1 MSNLIGILFD
11 NINKNNIIK
20 LIRNSPKFL
29 INIIYI
35 FASVVPRS
43 KKIWLFSSWGG
54 KEYLD
59 NPKYIFIELNNQK
72 LPVNSYWLVKD
83 KNKFY
88 ELKKKGINV
97 IYAYNIK
104 GIWIQLRA
112 SLVVFTHSVN
122 SEYIP
127 FLIAHRVLRILTWHG
142 VPIKK
147 IGYDDHKS
155 TPKNLIKIFNVMFPY
170 LSDHLDLLL
179 ASSKADS
186 EIYKGA
192 FNISR
197 DKIIITGYPR
207 NDILLKHRNKNN
219 GKLEV
224 IYMPTYRGEINSKFD
239 LFKKTNFDFN
249 FFDELCK
256 KNNIRFTIKLHPVQ
270 KLAQNDLIFIRQCSN
285 INILN
290 NSDIYESLHKYDI
303 LITDFSGIYFDFL
316 ITGKPIIMAPFNM
329 QEYLKKDRTLYY
341 KYGEICPSN
350 PVKNW
355 NEVFEAI
362 LEIKE
367 NNFMTNN
374 KYKELQSR
382 FHEHLDASS
391 SRRALEAIKFLAN

>member
-1 MSNLIGILFD
+1 MFSDYI
-11 NINKNNIIK
+11 NINNIAK
-20 LIRNSPKFL
+20 LISNSPKFL
-29 INIIYI
+29 INIIYL
-35 FASVVPRS
+35 FSSMVPRS

-59 NPKYIFIELNNQK
+59 NPKYIFIELNKQK
-72 LPVNSYWLVKD
+72 IDVNPYWLVKD

-104 GIWIQLRA
+104 GIWIQLRT
-112 SLVVFTHSVN
+112 SLVVFTHSVD

-142 VPIKK
+142 IPIKK

-155 TPKNLIKIFNVMFPY
+155 TPRNLIRICNIIFPY
-170 LSDHLDLLL
+170 LSDHLDLLI
-179 ASSKADS
+179 ASSKADL

-192 FNISR
+192 FNIST

-207 NDILLKHRNKNN
+207 NDILLKQRNYNN
-219 GKLEV
+219 KLEV
-224 IYMPTYRGEINSKFD
+224 IYMPTYRGEINSKFE
-239 LFKKTNFDFN
+239 LFKKTNFNFN
-249 FFDELCK
+249 FYDELCK
-256 KNNIRFTIKLHPVQ
+256 KNGINFTIKLHPVQ
-270 KLAQNDLIFIRQCSN
+270 QIAATDLILIHQCSN

-290 NSDIYESLHKYDI
+290 NNDIYESLHKYDI

-329 QEYLKKDRTLYY
+329 QEYLKNDRTLYY
-341 KYGEICPSN
+341 EYSEICPSN

-355 NEVFEAI
+355 DEVFEAI
-362 LEIKE
+362 LEIKK
-367 NNFMTNN
+367 NNFITSN
-374 KYKELQSR
+374 KYQDLQVR
-382 FHEHLDASS
+382 FHEYLDASS
-391 SRRALEAIKFLAN
+391 SRRALDAIKYLAC